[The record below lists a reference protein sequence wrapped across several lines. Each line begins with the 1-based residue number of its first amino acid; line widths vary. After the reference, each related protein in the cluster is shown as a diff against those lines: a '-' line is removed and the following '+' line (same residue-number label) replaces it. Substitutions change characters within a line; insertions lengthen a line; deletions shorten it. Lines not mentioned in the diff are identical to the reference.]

1 MNILIVGGGIAG
13 LSAAIALQGD
23 GHDITIAET
32 LDGWKPAGAGL
43 HLPGNAV
50 TALRDLGID
59 QDVADKSCA
68 FPRLDYFDHRDR
80 KLFALET
87 EQLGWPTFQAL
98 TRSDFHE
105 ILCARLTTPTI
116 RFGLSVSD
124 ISNAPDQA
132 QVRFTDGTTGSF
144 DLVIGADGI
153 NSAVRRLVFGP
164 EHVPQPT
171 GYICWRWITDYPFG
185 LTAPKF
191 IIGHGQVILLM
202 PLGDSRF
209 YIYAST
215 YDPGE
220 RIHDLPTSELA
231 AHFARFD
238 GSVCDMLGTIGTDT
252 VIHEGRLQQMVMPEW
267 VAGRVVLIGD
277 AAHGTLPTMAQGA
290 TQSIKDG
297 LALANAFRAQSDI
310 TTALADWQAAR
321 LPEAHWVQQQSLQ
334 RMGFAKI
341 RGKTGVWLRNTLMR
355 RIGSK
360 IVASGFRPLID
371 GTAGN
376 RKD

>member
-32 LDGWKPAGAGL
+32 LDGWKPTGAGL

-87 EQLGWPTFQAL
+87 KQLGWPTFQAL

-191 IIGHGQVILLM
+191 IIGHGQVILVM
-202 PLGDSRF
+202 PVGDSRF

-238 GSVCDMLGTIGTDT
+238 GSVRDMLGTIGTDT

-267 VAGRVVLIGD
+267 VAGRVALIGD

-290 TQSIKDG
+290 TQSIKDS
-297 LALANAFRAQSDI
+297 LALANAFCAQSDI

-355 RIGSK
+355 RIGPK

>member
-23 GHDITIAET
+23 RHDITIAET

-59 QDVADKSCA
+59 KDVAAKSCA

-124 ISNAPDQA
+124 ISNTPDQA

-153 NSAVRRLVFGP
+153 NSVVRHLVFGP
-164 EHVPQPT
+164 EYIPQPT
-171 GYICWRWITDYPFG
+171 GYICWRWITNYPFG

-191 IIGHGQVILLM
+191 IISYGQVILVM
-202 PLGDSRF
+202 PVGDSRF

-220 RIHDLPTSELA
+220 RIHDLPTNELA
-231 AHFARFD
+231 VHFARFD
-238 GSVCDMLGTIGTDT
+238 GPVRDMLGTIGTDT
-252 VIHEGRLQQMVMPEW
+252 VIHEGRIQQMVMPEW
-267 VAGRVVLIGD
+267 VAGRVALIGD

-297 LALANAFRAQSDI
+297 LAMANAFRTQSDI

-341 RGKTGVWLRNTLMR
+341 RGRAGVWLRNTLMR
-355 RIGSK
+355 RIGPK

-371 GTAGN
+371 GMAGN

>member
-1 MNILIVGGGIAG
+1 MKILIVGGGIAG

-50 TALRDLGID
+50 AALQTLGID
-59 QDVADKSCA
+59 QDVAARSSA

-87 EQLGWPTFQAL
+87 ERLGWPSFQAL

-105 ILCARLTTPTI
+105 ILCAKLTTPTI
-116 RFGLSVSD
+116 RFGLSVSA
-124 ISNAPDQA
+124 IYNAPDQA
-132 QVRFTDGTTGSF
+132 QITFTDGKSSGF

-153 NSAVRRLVFGP
+153 NSAVRRLAFGA
-164 EHVPQPT
+164 EHIPQPT

-191 IIGHGQVILLM
+191 IFGHGQVILVM
-202 PLGDSRF
+202 PVGDDQF

-220 RIHDLPTSELA
+220 RIRDLPPSELA

-238 GSVCDMLGTIGTDT
+238 GPVRDMLSEIGTDT

-297 LALANAFRAQSDI
+297 LALADALRVTSDI
-310 TTALADWQAAR
+310 NAALADWQAAR

-341 RGKTGVWLRNTLMR
+341 RGKAGVWLRNTLMR
-355 RIGSK
+355 KIGPK

-371 GTAGN
+371 GTAGTHRN
-376 RKD
+376 

>member
-32 LDGWKPAGAGL
+32 LDGWKPTGAGL

-87 EQLGWPTFQAL
+87 KQLGWPTFQAL

-191 IIGHGQVILLM
+191 IIGHGQVILVM
-202 PLGDSRF
+202 PVGDSRF

-238 GSVCDMLGTIGTDT
+238 GPVRDMLGTIGTDT
-252 VIHEGRLQQMVMPEW
+252 TIHEGRLQQMVMPEW
-267 VAGRVVLIGD
+267 VAGRVALIGD

-290 TQSIKDG
+290 PQSIKDS

-355 RIGSK
+355 RIGPK

>member
-50 TALRDLGID
+50 AALRDLGID
-59 QDVADKSCA
+59 QDVADKSSA
-68 FPRLDYFDHRDR
+68 FPRLEYFDHRDR

-105 ILCARLTTPTI
+105 ILCAKLTGPAI

-124 ISNAPDQA
+124 ISNEPDQA
-132 QVRFTDGTTGSF
+132 QVSFTDGTNHSF

-153 NSAVRRLVFGP
+153 NSAVRRLAFGE

-185 LTAPKF
+185 LSAPKF
-191 IIGHGQVILLM
+191 IIGHGQVILVM
-202 PLGDSRF
+202 PLGGNRF

-220 RIHDLPTSELA
+220 RIRDLPAGELA

-238 GSVCDMLGTIGTDT
+238 GPVRDMLGTIGTDT
-252 VIHEGRLQQMVMPEW
+252 VIHESRLQQMVMPEW
-267 VAGRVVLIGD
+267 IAGRVILTGD

-297 LALANAFRAQSDI
+297 LALTDALRAQSDI
-310 TTALADWQAAR
+310 KTALADWQKAR

-341 RGKTGVWLRNTLMR
+341 RGRAGVWLRNTLMR
-355 RIGSK
+355 KIGPK
-360 IVASGFRPLID
+360 IVASGFRPLINNTL
-371 GTAGN
+371 GQQTN
-376 RKD
+376 

>member
-105 ILCARLTTPTI
+105 ILCAKLTTPTI

-144 DLVIGADGI
+144 DLAIGADGI

-191 IIGHGQVILLM
+191 IIGHGQVILVM
-202 PLGDSRF
+202 PVGDSRF

-238 GSVCDMLGTIGTDT
+238 GPVRDMLGTIGTDT
-252 VIHEGRLQQMVMPEW
+252 IIHEGRLQQMVMPEW
-267 VAGRVVLIGD
+267 VTGRVALIGD

-290 TQSIKDG
+290 TQSIKDS

-355 RIGSK
+355 RIGPK

-371 GTAGN
+371 GMAGN

>member
-1 MNILIVGGGIAG
+1 MKILIVGGGIAG

-23 GHDITIAET
+23 GHDITIVET
-32 LDGWKPAGAGL
+32 HDGWKPAGAGL
-43 HLPGNAV
+43 HLPGNAMA
-50 TALRDLGID
+50 ALRALGID
-59 QDVADKSCA
+59 QDVAAKSCA
-68 FPRLDYFDHRDR
+68 FPRLDYFDHHNR
-80 KLFALET
+80 KLFSLET

-105 ILCARLTTPTI
+105 ILCTKLTAPTI
-116 RFGLSVSD
+116 RFGLSVSAIYD
-124 ISNAPDQA
+124 ETDQA
-132 QVRFTDGTTGSF
+132 QVSFTDGASSSF

-153 NSAVRRLVFGP
+153 NSTVRRLAFGA
-164 EHVPQPT
+164 EHMPQPT

-191 IIGHGQVILLM
+191 IIGHGQVILVM
-202 PLGDSRF
+202 PVGGKRF

-220 RIHDLPTSELA
+220 RIRDLPAGELA
-231 AHFARFD
+231 AHFARFE
-238 GSVCDMLGTIGTDT
+238 GPVREMLGAIGTDT
-252 VIHEGRLQQMVMPEW
+252 IIHEGRLQQMIMPEW
-267 VAGRVVLIGD
+267 VRGRAILIGD

-297 LALANAFRAQSDI
+297 LALADTLRAQPDI
-310 TTALADWQAAR
+310 NTALADWQAAR
-321 LPEAHWVQQQSLQ
+321 LPEAHWLQQQSLQ

-341 RGKTGVWLRNTLMR
+341 RGKAGVWLRNTLMR
-355 RIGSK
+355 KIGPK

-371 GTAGN
+371 GTAGTQ
-376 RKD
+376 KD

>member
-87 EQLGWPTFQAL
+87 KQLGWPTFQAL

-116 RFGLSVSD
+116 RFGLSVSN

-144 DLVIGADGI
+144 DLAIGADGI

-191 IIGHGQVILLM
+191 IIGHGQVILVM
-202 PLGDSRF
+202 PVGDSRF

-238 GSVCDMLGTIGTDT
+238 GSVRDMLGTIGTDT

-267 VAGRVVLIGD
+267 VAGRVALIGD

-290 TQSIKDG
+290 TQSIKDS

-371 GTAGN
+371 GMAGN

>member
-32 LDGWKPAGAGL
+32 LDGWKPTGAGL

-50 TALRDLGID
+50 TALRDLGVD
-59 QDVADKSCA
+59 KDVADKSCA

-132 QVRFTDGTTGSF
+132 QVRFTDDTTGSF

-191 IIGHGQVILLM
+191 IIGHGQVILVM
-202 PLGDSRF
+202 PVGDSRF

-238 GSVCDMLGTIGTDT
+238 DPVRDMLGTIGTDT
-252 VIHEGRLQQMVMPEW
+252 IIHEGRLQQMVMPEW
-267 VAGRVVLIGD
+267 VAGRVALIGD

-355 RIGSK
+355 RIGPK

-371 GTAGN
+371 GMAGN

>member
-50 TALRDLGID
+50 AALRDLGID
-59 QDVADKSCA
+59 QDVADKSSA
-68 FPRLDYFDHRDR
+68 FPRLEYFDHRDR

-105 ILCARLTTPTI
+105 ILCAKLTGPAI

-124 ISNAPDQA
+124 ISNEPDQA
-132 QVRFTDGTTGSF
+132 QVSFTDGTNHSF

-153 NSAVRRLVFGP
+153 NSAVRRLAFGE

-185 LTAPKF
+185 LSAPKF
-191 IIGHGQVILLM
+191 IIGHGQVILVM
-202 PLGDSRF
+202 PLGGNRF

-220 RIHDLPTSELA
+220 RIRDLPAGELA

-238 GSVCDMLGTIGTDT
+238 GPVRDMLGTIGTDT
-252 VIHEGRLQQMVMPEW
+252 VIHESRLQQMVMPEW
-267 VAGRVVLIGD
+267 IAGRVILIGD

-297 LALANAFRAQSDI
+297 LALTDALRAQSDI
-310 TTALADWQAAR
+310 KTALADWQKAR

-341 RGKTGVWLRNTLMR
+341 RGRAGVWLRNTLMR
-355 RIGSK
+355 KIGPK
-360 IVASGFRPLID
+360 IVASGFRPLINNTL
-371 GTAGN
+371 GQQTN
-376 RKD
+376 

>member
-13 LSAAIALQGD
+13 LSVAIALQGD

-32 LDGWKPAGAGL
+32 LDGWKPTGAGL

-87 EQLGWPTFQAL
+87 KQLGWPTFQAL

-191 IIGHGQVILLM
+191 IIGHGQVILVM
-202 PLGDSRF
+202 PVGDSRF

-238 GSVCDMLGTIGTDT
+238 GSVRDMLGTIGTDT

-267 VAGRVVLIGD
+267 VAGRVALIGD

-290 TQSIKDG
+290 TQSIKDS
-297 LALANAFRAQSDI
+297 LALANALRKQPDI

-355 RIGSK
+355 RIGQK

>member
-50 TALRDLGID
+50 AALRALGID
-59 QDVADKSCA
+59 QDVADKSSA
-68 FPRLDYFDHRDR
+68 FPRLEYFDHRDR

-87 EQLGWPTFQAL
+87 EQLGWPTFQAV

-105 ILCARLTTPTI
+105 ILCAKLTGPAI

-124 ISNAPDQA
+124 ISNEPDQA
-132 QVRFTDGTTGSF
+132 RVSFTDGTNHSF

-153 NSAVRRLVFGP
+153 NSAVRRLAFGA

-185 LTAPKF
+185 LSAPKF
-191 IIGHGQVILLM
+191 IIGHGQVILVM
-202 PLGDSRF
+202 PLGGNRF

-220 RIHDLPTSELA
+220 RIRDLPAGELA

-238 GSVCDMLGTIGTDT
+238 GPVRDMLGTIGTDT
-252 VIHEGRLQQMVMPEW
+252 VIHESRLQQMVMPKW
-267 VAGRVVLIGD
+267 ITGRVILIGD

-297 LALANAFRAQSDI
+297 LALTDALRAQSDI
-310 TTALADWQAAR
+310 KTALADWQKAR

-341 RGKTGVWLRNTLMR
+341 RGRAGVWLRNTLMR
-355 RIGSK
+355 KIGPK
-360 IVASGFRPLID
+360 IVASGFRPLINNTL
-371 GTAGN
+371 GQQTS
-376 RKD
+376 

>member
-1 MNILIVGGGIAG
+1 MKILIVGGGIAG

-50 TALRDLGID
+50 AALRALGID
-59 QDVADKSCA
+59 KDVAAKSCA
-68 FPRLDYFDHRDR
+68 FPRLNYFDHRDR

-124 ISNAPDQA
+124 ISNARDQA

-144 DLVIGADGI
+144 GLVIGADGI
-153 NSAVRRLVFGP
+153 NSAVRRLFFGP

-191 IIGHGQVILLM
+191 IIGHGQVILVM
-202 PLGDSRF
+202 PVGNSRF

-238 GSVCDMLGTIGTDT
+238 GPVRDMLGAIGTDT

-267 VAGRVVLIGD
+267 VAGRVALIGD

-341 RGKTGVWLRNTLMR
+341 RGRAGVWLRNTLMR
-355 RIGSK
+355 KIGPK

-371 GTAGN
+371 GMAGN

>member
-32 LDGWKPAGAGL
+32 LDGWKPTGAGL

-87 EQLGWPTFQAL
+87 KQLGWPTFQAL

-191 IIGHGQVILLM
+191 IIGHGQVILVM
-202 PLGDSRF
+202 PVGDSRF

-238 GSVCDMLGTIGTDT
+238 GSVRDMLGTIGTDT

-267 VAGRVVLIGD
+267 VAGRVALIGD

-290 TQSIKDG
+290 TQSIKDS
-297 LALANAFRAQSDI
+297 LALANAFCAQSDI

>member
-116 RFGLSVSD
+116 RFGLSVSN

-191 IIGHGQVILLM
+191 IIGHGQVILVM
-202 PLGDSRF
+202 PVGDSRF

-238 GSVCDMLGTIGTDT
+238 GPVRDMLGTIGTDT
-252 VIHEGRLQQMVMPEW
+252 IIHEGRLQQMVMPEW
-267 VAGRVVLIGD
+267 VTGRVALIGD

-297 LALANAFRAQSDI
+297 LALADALRKQPDI
-310 TTALADWQAAR
+310 TTALADWQATR

-355 RIGSK
+355 RIGPK

-371 GTAGN
+371 GMAGN

>member
-32 LDGWKPAGAGL
+32 LDGWKPTGAGL

-87 EQLGWPTFQAL
+87 KQLGWPTFQAL

-191 IIGHGQVILLM
+191 IIGHGQVILVM
-202 PLGDSRF
+202 PVGDSRF

-238 GSVCDMLGTIGTDT
+238 GPVRDMLGTIGTDT
-252 VIHEGRLQQMVMPEW
+252 TIHEGRLQQMVMPEW
-267 VAGRVVLIGD
+267 VAGRVALIGD

-290 TQSIKDG
+290 TQSIKDS

-355 RIGSK
+355 RIGPK

>member
-32 LDGWKPAGAGL
+32 LDGWKPTGAGL

-87 EQLGWPTFQAL
+87 KQLGWPTFQAL

-105 ILCARLTTPTI
+105 ILCAKLTTPTI

-191 IIGHGQVILLM
+191 IIGHGQVILVM
-202 PLGDSRF
+202 PVGDSRF

-238 GSVCDMLGTIGTDT
+238 GSVRDMLGTIGTDT

-267 VAGRVVLIGD
+267 VAGRVALIGD

-290 TQSIKDG
+290 TQSIKDS

-371 GTAGN
+371 GMAGN